1 MTIISFILDN
11 FISNFINHNSLFYPL
26 FTLLSLI
33 IIYPKFTKKI
43 NKYYL
48 TSFLLGLV
56 YDVAVTDTLF
66 LNAFIFLLLSY
77 IINYIFRKI
86 PHNYLSVLIV
96 SIVSIIYYRVITYIV
111 LLLLNYLNFNI
122 FVLLKSIY
130 NSLVLNIIY
139 TSILYNR
146 KFIFKKVNH
155 IN

>member
-48 TSFLLGLV
+48 TSFLLGLI
-56 YDVAVTDTLF
+56 YDIAVTDTLF

-77 IINYIFRKI
+77 IINYIFKKI
-86 PHNYLSVLIV
+86 PYNYISVLII
-96 SIVSIIYYRVITYIV
+96 SFVSIIYYRVITYIV
-111 LLLLNYLNFNI
+111 LLLLNYLNFNLLT
-122 FVLLKSIY
+122 LLKSIY
-130 NSLVLNIIY
+130 NSLILNIIY
-139 TSILYNR
+139 KTILYN
-146 KFIFKKVNH
+146 KKLIFKKIKH

>member
-1 MTIISFILDN
+1 MIIISFVLDN

-33 IIYPKFTKKI
+33 IIYPKFTKKL

-48 TSFLLGLV
+48 ISFLLGLT
-56 YDVAVTDTLF
+56 YDIAVTDTLF

-77 IINYIFRKI
+77 IINYIFKTI
-86 PHNYLSVLIV
+86 PYNYFSVLII
-96 SIVSIIYYRVITYIV
+96 SIVSIIYYRLITYLV

-122 FVLLKSIY
+122 VVLLKSIY
-130 NSLVLNIIY
+130 NSLILNIIY
-139 TSILYNR
+139 ITILYN
-146 KFIFKKVNH
+146 KKLIFKKINH

>member
-1 MTIISFILDN
+1 MTIISLILDN
-11 FISNFINHNSLFYPL
+11 FVSNFINHNSLFYPL

-48 TSFLLGLV
+48 TSFLLGLI

-86 PHNYLSVLIV
+86 PYNYLSVLII
-96 SIVSIIYYRVITYIV
+96 SFRYISNCRIHI
-111 LLLLNYLNFNI
+111 NYLCFTVA
-122 FVLLKSIY
+122 FQP
-130 NSLVLNIIY
+130 IIH
-139 TSILYNR
+139 S
-146 KFIFKKVNH
+146 
-155 IN
+155 

>member
-1 MTIISFILDN
+1 MIIISFILDN

-48 TSFLLGLV
+48 TSFLLGLI
-56 YDVAVTDTLF
+56 YDIAVTDTLF

-86 PHNYLSVLIV
+86 PYNYLSVLIISV
-96 SIVSIIYYRVITYIV
+96 ISIIYYRVITYIV

-122 FVLLKSIY
+122 LILLKSIY
-130 NSLVLNIIY
+130 NSLILNIIY
-139 TSILYNR
+139 ITILYN
-146 KFIFKKVNH
+146 KKLIFKKIKH